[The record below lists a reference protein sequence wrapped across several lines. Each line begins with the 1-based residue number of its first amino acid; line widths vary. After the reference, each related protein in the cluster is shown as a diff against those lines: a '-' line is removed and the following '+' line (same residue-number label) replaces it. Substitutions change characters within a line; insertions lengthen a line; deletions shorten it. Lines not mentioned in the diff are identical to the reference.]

1 MPAKIAPIPNEPIVI
16 VTFEGHLNVDTVR
29 QVFVDTTV
37 IFAQFEGDVY
47 RIADIRTAKIGFVDL
62 MKIVKAVRGGLPSS
76 SIDPRVHGIF
86 VGQNQFARMYADLI
100 KQLGGTPIPI
110 FATME
115 DALEY
120 AHLQLQKAN
129 S

>member
-1 MPAKIAPIPNEPIVI
+1 MPVKIEPVPDKPIVV
-16 VTFEGHLNVDTVR
+16 VTFDGHLDVETVR
-29 QVFVDTTV
+29 KVFVETAA
-37 IFAQFEGDVY
+37 IFANFEGDVY

-62 MKIVKAVRGGLPSS
+62 INIVKAVRGGLPAS

-100 KQLGGTPIPI
+100 KQMGGTPIPI

-120 AHLQLQKAN
+120 AQLQLKGAT
-129 S
+129 

>member
-1 MPAKIAPIPNEPIVI
+1 MPNEPIVI
-16 VTFEGHLNVDTVR
+16 VTFDGHLDVETVRNVFVETAAVFANVEGH
-29 QVFVDTTV
+29 
-37 IFAQFEGDVY
+37 VY

-62 MKIVKAVRGGLPSS
+62 INIVKAVRGGLPAS
-76 SIDPRVHGIF
+76 SIDPRVHGVF

-115 DALEY
+115 DALDY
-120 AHLQLQKAN
+120 AHLQLENGK
-129 S
+129 

>member
-1 MPAKIAPIPNEPIVI
+1 MPARIERMPNEPIVI
-16 VTFEGHLNVDTVR
+16 VTFDGHLDVETVRNVFVETAAVFANVEGH
-29 QVFVDTTV
+29 
-37 IFAQFEGDVY
+37 VY

-62 MKIVKAVRGGLPSS
+62 INIVKAVRGGLPAS
-76 SIDPRVHGIF
+76 SIDPRVHGVF

-115 DALEY
+115 DALDY
-120 AHLQLQKAN
+120 AHLQLENGK
-129 S
+129 